1 MLLAML
7 VWLGISASE
16 DDNQETQRMK
26 QWRRLRLV
34 AVLGL
39 LSLLPCTAAHAQQTK
54 SIGQV
59 TALEGKGTVLRLGKF
74 TPEPL
79 ALRKPVFQE
88 DIIETDRAS
97 KVRIALTDATVISL
111 GEQSRLELKQFS
123 YDARQP
129 MRSGRLAIAWGF
141 FRAIFKEMISP
152 STVEVITPTAVAAI
166 RGTDLMGEVTADSTA
181 IVVLEGTVAVSNVRP
196 MFPGLST
203 LTPGMGTTV
212 KSEAPPSTP
221 TRWSESRIEG
231 LRRATALQ

>member
-1 MLLAML
+1 ML
-7 VWLGISASE
+7 VSLDISVVE
-16 DDNQETQRMK
+16 DDDKETSCMK
-26 QWRRLRLV
+26 QWWQLRLV

-39 LSLLPCTAAHAQQTK
+39 LSLLPCAAADAQQPK
-54 SIGQV
+54 STGQV
-59 TALEGKGTVLRLGKF
+59 TALEGKVTVLRQGKF

-79 ALRKPVFQE
+79 TLQKPVFQE

-97 KVRIALTDATVISL
+97 KVRITLVDATVISL

-123 YDARQP
+123 HDASQQT
-129 MRSGRLAIAWGF
+129 RSGRLAIAWGF
-141 FRAIFKEMISP
+141 FRAILKEMTSS

-181 IVVLEGTVAVSNVRP
+181 IVVLEGTVAISNIRP
-196 MFPGLST
+196 MFRGLST

-212 KSEAPPSTP
+212 KGDEPPSTP
-221 TRWSESRIEG
+221 TRWSEPRIEG

>member
-1 MLLAML
+1 ML
-7 VWLGISASE
+7 VSLDISVVE
-16 DDNQETQRMK
+16 DDDKETSCMK
-26 QWRRLRLV
+26 QWWQLRLV

-39 LSLLPCTAAHAQQTK
+39 LSLLPCAAADAQQPK
-54 SIGQV
+54 STGQV
-59 TALEGKGTVLRLGKF
+59 TALEGKVTVLHQGKF

-79 ALRKPVFQE
+79 TLQKPVFQE

-97 KVRIALTDATVISL
+97 KVRITLVDATVISL

-123 YDARQP
+123 HDASQQT
-129 MRSGRLAIAWGF
+129 RSGRLAIASGF
-141 FRAIFKEMISP
+141 FRAILKEMTSS

-181 IVVLEGTVAVSNVRP
+181 IVVLEGTVAISNIRP
-196 MFPGLST
+196 MFRGLST

-212 KSEAPPSTP
+212 KGDEPPSTP
-221 TRWSESRIEG
+221 TRWSEPRIEG